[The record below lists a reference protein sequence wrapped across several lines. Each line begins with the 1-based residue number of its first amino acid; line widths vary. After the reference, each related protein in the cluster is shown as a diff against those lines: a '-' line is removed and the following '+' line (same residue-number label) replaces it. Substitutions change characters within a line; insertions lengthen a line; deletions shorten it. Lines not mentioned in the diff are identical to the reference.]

1 MESSG
6 SSGYSSEDGVFD
18 LTVGSLTVGQFW
30 QAVQNWGVG
39 GHQLA
44 KISMRGT
51 EGDID
56 VWNNQNPIP
65 VNEFME
71 EFLRDGTI
79 AFNQRKRAYK
89 LHEAM
94 PLIENR
100 TVKLSVG
107 VNFSPYLDRP
117 GGHINLTYTLR
128 DDFKIPKHLNKKIN
142 QVNIWAGIYIS
153 VPRFRTNF
161 ATLVRLS
168 FPNSFE

>member
-65 VNEFME
+65 VNESME

-79 AFNQRKRAYK
+79 AFNQQLQLKNLPQNFPYVIDGAVILQVRIVEPAHFVGAIDFLDCLVILMSFQSTRNS
-89 LHEAM
+89 L
-94 PLIENR
+94 LIGPFF
-100 TVKLSVG
+100 SVVEIG
-107 VNFSPYLDRP
+107 
-117 GGHINLTYTLR
+117 
-128 DDFKIPKHLNKKIN
+128 
-142 QVNIWAGIYIS
+142 
-153 VPRFRTNF
+153 
-161 ATLVRLS
+161 
-168 FPNSFE
+168 